1 MVRTHTQTTPIYR
14 APYNQTPPEFKTTKP
29 QYPLPKQLP
38 ETMCIH
44 TNSNP
49 TEKKNGNEVSAS
61 EASSVKMCVCV
72 SRCATPAS
80 ISLGPAVF

>member
-1 MVRTHTQTTPIYR
+1 MKWIGGGSLGAHTHKTTPIYR

-49 TEKKNGNEVSAS
+49 TEKRMETKYQRAKQ
-61 EASSVKMCVCV
+61 A
-72 SRCATPAS
+72 A
-80 ISLGPAVF
+80 